1 MCDLP
6 LPGKP
11 RNMMA
16 SRLGRV
22 ARPGCRKIEAASVM
36 ILAAGWATA
45 GCAAATGSG
54 TAASGVLWT
63 GAGYA

>member
-11 RNMMA
+11 RNTIA

-22 ARPGCRKIEAASVM
+22 MRPGCRKIEAASVM
-36 ILAAGWATA
+36 ILAAD
-45 GCAAATGSG
+45 CAAANGAAAIGS
-54 TAASGVLWT
+54 AAAVVSML
-63 GAGYA
+63 